1 MSNLCD
7 WALRLINQP
16 TLLGVWAFLCPKIHK
31 NLPSEGSALITVDN
45 ETTMDNLVSCLFMK
59 KHLTPCCKFANLVI
73 LRGQTHN
80 DNQ

>member
-45 ETTMDNLVSCLFMK
+45 GTTMDNLVSCLFMK
-59 KHLTPCCKFANLVI
+59 KTFDTLLQICKPSNSK
-73 LRGQTHN
+73 GSNPQ
-80 DNQ
+80 